1 MTMTEKY
8 EIIIETERL
17 TLRKVT
23 LDDMAELFKMESTPE
38 VNKYTGEQVSPS
50 IEDLEAKIK
59 ESILKEYKEV
69 GFGRLAVIE
78 KSSGSFIGCAGLKYL
93 PEFDQVD
100 LGYRFMPQYWDK
112 GYGTESSRALL
123 QQGFSELEL
132 DRIIAVAM
140 LENKASTKIIE
151 KVGMSFDKF
160 APYDEGGPDAVW
172 YVIDK

>member
-1 MTMTEKY
+1 MTEKY

-23 LDDMAELFKMESTPE
+23 LDDMPEFFKMESTPE

-59 ESILKEYKEV
+59 ESILKDYKEV

-93 PEFDQVD
+93 PKFDQVD
-100 LGYRFMPQYWDK
+100 LGYRFMPQYWGK

-123 QQGFSELEL
+123 Q
-132 DRIIAVAM
+132 
-140 LENKASTKIIE
+140 
-151 KVGMSFDKF
+151 
-160 APYDEGGPDAVW
+160 
-172 YVIDK
+172 

>member
-1 MTMTEKY
+1 MTEKY

-123 QQGFSELEL
+123 Q
-132 DRIIAVAM
+132 
-140 LENKASTKIIE
+140 
-151 KVGMSFDKF
+151 
-160 APYDEGGPDAVW
+160 
-172 YVIDK
+172 

>member
-123 QQGFSELEL
+123 Q
-132 DRIIAVAM
+132 
-140 LENKASTKIIE
+140 
-151 KVGMSFDKF
+151 
-160 APYDEGGPDAVW
+160 
-172 YVIDK
+172 